1 MADLSESNTSPSTS
15 VILTP
20 SRSSLDESSPS
31 YQLNESL
38 RRGLTIAGFDPTI
51 NAQESSVTAEA
62 TDPSISLRGS
72 PAMDQRPEETD
83 LVDESGTISDD
94 DFSVTDGEIINLDDE
109 LPDAPVYNP
118 RLQEDLASVKGQ
130 LLDLAN
136 TLRLSEMASD
146 TSTNIHALERE
157 TRQLSSFTAPQTRS
171 VGFIGDSG
179 VGDYFCR
186 RIAHSSS

>member
-1 MADLSESNTSPSTS
+1 MADLSDNNTSPSTS

-20 SRSSLDESSPS
+20 SHSSFGESSPS
-31 YQLNESL
+31 YQLEESL
-38 RRGLTIAGFDPTI
+38 RRGLTIAAFDPTI
-51 NAQESSVTAEA
+51 LARESSVTAEV

-83 LVDESGTISDD
+83 LVDDSGAISDD

-118 RLQEDLASVKGQ
+118 RLQEDLTSVKGQ
-130 LLDLAN
+130 LLGLAN
-136 TLRLSEMASD
+136 TLRLSEMTSD

-157 TRQLSSFTAPQTRS
+157 TRQLSKFTAPQMRS

-179 VGDYFCR
+179 VGDYFRR
-186 RIAHSSS
+186 RIAHSSN